1 MLDVVVVGSGP
12 NGLAAAVVLA
22 RAGLQVHVLESQPTL
37 GGGARTLDLG
47 LGPGLVH
54 DICSAVH
61 PMAVASE
68 FFAEFDLQARGVGL
82 VQPELAYAQPLDG
95 GRAALAWRDIERTA
109 EGLGRDGDAW
119 RSLLGPLAE
128 HQHGV
133 LELAMADHR
142 HVPGDLLTALRFT
155 LRVLEQGTP
164 AWGLRFHEDAAPALI
179 TGAAMHAIDR
189 MPSLG
194 SSGGGLML
202 AAMAHGTGWP
212 LPVGGSGAIVRAMV
226 DDVTAHGGT
235 FETDHPVRRMSDL
248 PAARSYLLNTT
259 PTAAVRI
266 LGDAI
271 PARRRRALSRFT
283 YGNGAA
289 KVDYVLS
296 GPVPW
301 ASEHVREAGTV
312 HLGGTREQVAAA
324 EAEIDRG
331 RHAELPNVL
340 ASDPAL
346 HDPSREVGGLRPFWT
361 YAHVPAGSD
370 VDVTE
375 QVTAQVERFAPG
387 FRDLVVTSACI
398 PAARMTDH
406 NENYVGGDIAAGAM
420 TVRQVFARPTAAPDP
435 YLLARGNGRS
445 AYLCSASAPPGPGV
459 HGLCGLNA
467 AASLLRR
474 EHGRREL
481 PPLAP

>member
-22 RAGLQVHVLESQPTL
+22 RAGLSVHVLEAQPTV

-47 LGPGLVH
+47 LAPGLAH
-54 DICSAVH
+54 DVCSAVH

-68 FFAEFDLQARGVGL
+68 FFAEFDLQARGVRL

-95 GRAALAWRDIERTA
+95 GRAGLAWRDIDRTA
-109 EGLGRDGDAW
+109 EGLGRDGAAW

-128 HQHGV
+128 HQDGV
-133 LELAMADHR
+133 LDLALGDR
-142 HVPGDLLTALRFT
+142 RRLPGDLLTALRFS
-155 LRVLEQGTP
+155 LRTLEQGTA
-164 AWGLRFHEDAAPALI
+164 AWGLRFREDVAPALF
-179 TGAAMHAIDR
+179 TGVVMHAVDR

-194 SSGGGLML
+194 SAGGGLML
-202 AAMAHGTGWP
+202 AALAHRTGWP
-212 LPVGGSGAIVRAMV
+212 LPVGGSGAIVQAMV
-226 DDVTAHGGT
+226 DDVTAHGVT
-235 FETDHPVRRMSDL
+235 LETGRPVRTMSDL
-248 PAARSYLLNTT
+248 PAARTYLLDTS
-259 PTAAVRI
+259 PAAAVRI

-271 PARRRRALSRFT
+271 PARRARALSRFT
-283 YGNGAA
+283 YGNGVA
-289 KVDYVLS
+289 KVDFVLS

-301 ASEHVREAGTV
+301 AHAQVRRAGTV
-312 HLGGTREQVAAA
+312 HVGGSREQVAAA

-331 RHAELPNVL
+331 RHPERPNVL
-340 ASDPAL
+340 ASDPAV

-370 VDVTE
+370 RDVTE
-375 QVTAQVERFAPG
+375 QVLAQVERFAPG
-387 FRDLVVTSACI
+387 FRDLVVASACV
-398 PAARMTDH
+398 PAARMSEH
-406 NENYVGGDIAAGAM
+406 NENYVGGDIGAGAL
-420 TVRQVFARPTAAPDP
+420 TVRQVLARPTAAPDP
-435 YLLARGNGRS
+435 YLLARGHGRA

-474 EHGRREL
+474 EHGRRDL
-481 PPLAP
+481 PSLAP